1 MLWLGL
7 RASPADLR
15 ELMQAIDQNND
26 DVVSSEEFVQA
37 LGGPLDLDD
46 DVPED
51 TTGLE
56 ELDR

>member
-1 MLWLGL
+1 
-7 RASPADLR
+7 
-15 ELMQAIDQNND
+15 MQAIDQNND